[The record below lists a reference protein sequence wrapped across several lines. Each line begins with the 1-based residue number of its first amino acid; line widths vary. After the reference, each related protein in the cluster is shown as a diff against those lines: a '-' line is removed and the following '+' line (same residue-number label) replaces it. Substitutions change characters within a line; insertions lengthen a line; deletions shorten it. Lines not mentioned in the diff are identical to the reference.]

1 MNSFQIKSSGSIYG
15 KGDPR
20 AGSGTHQYSQ
30 YLGGGV
36 VGLLRPEVQEFK
48 DSLVY
53 IAQKREIQL
62 LVVVF
67 EAMLRAG
74 NSRPRANFSLF
85 CRLLL

>member
-1 MNSFQIKSSGSIYG
+1 MEKETLEQGLVHISNLSIW
-15 KGDPR
+15 
-20 AGSGTHQYSQ
+20 
-30 YLGGGV
+30 GG
-36 VGLLRPEVQEFK
+36 VGLLRQEVQEFK

-53 IAQKREIQL
+53 IAQKRGIQL

>member
-30 YLGGGV
+30 YL

-53 IAQKREIQL
+53 IAQKRGIQL

>member
-30 YLGGGV
+30 YLGVG
-36 VGLLRPEVQEFK
+36 VGLLRQEVQEFK